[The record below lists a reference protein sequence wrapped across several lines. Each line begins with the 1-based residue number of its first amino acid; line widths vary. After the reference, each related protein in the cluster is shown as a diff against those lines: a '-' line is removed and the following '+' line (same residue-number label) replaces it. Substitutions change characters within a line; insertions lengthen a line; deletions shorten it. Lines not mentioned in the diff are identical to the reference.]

1 MLDNIGNW
9 LTPSILK
16 RIADLLEKIAAASLH
31 LVCLPAS
38 FYSFCSFCDLYVFE
52 LVFNQKDRKMTG
64 LDLCLLLSVLFL
76 GGLGILGARYN
87 AKRHEKEA

>member
-16 RIADLLEKIAAASLH
+16 RIADLLEKIAAASFIWCAFQQ
-31 LVCLPAS
+31 VFIAFVVFVICT
-38 FYSFCSFCDLYVFE
+38 FFE

>member
-1 MLDNIGNW
+1 
-9 LTPSILK
+9 
-16 RIADLLEKIAAASLH
+16 
-31 LVCLPAS
+31 
-38 FYSFCSFCDLYVFE
+38 
-52 LVFNQKDRKMTG
+52 MTG